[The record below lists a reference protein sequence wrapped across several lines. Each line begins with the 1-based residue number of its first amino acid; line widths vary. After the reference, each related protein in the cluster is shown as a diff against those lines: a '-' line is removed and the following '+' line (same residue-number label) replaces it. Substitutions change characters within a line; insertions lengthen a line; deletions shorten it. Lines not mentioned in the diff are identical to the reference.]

1 MFPTFHGRRRLRVNL
16 SLLVSMFGWI
26 GANFGETLHINS
38 VCHNWQYFSFEL
50 SWTLHSVYWN
60 CSFFL
65 FCINLNWKWDQKC
78 TDQQKI
84 FFQVTRQIC
93 RSPTLPFQDCI
104 GSGHSGEESTSLTFQ
119 SRDRDGCSKRWRWTR
134 RGLRNLGWDR
144 TKGHFSGYQL
154 PPTCPLLQVPPGQQ
168 KNLKHFFDHIMLKK
182 KHLA

>member
-26 GANFGETLHINS
+26 GGNFGETLHINS

-50 SWTLHSVYWN
+50 SRTLHSVYWN

-119 SRDRDGCSKRWRWTR
+119 SRDRDLWQVQQRVEVDEERFEKSGVRSNKGTF
-134 RGLRNLGWDR
+134 LRLPAALN
-144 TKGHFSGYQL
+144 L
-154 PPTCPLLQVPPGQQ
+154 PPAPIGSSRSA
-168 KNLKHFFDHIMLKK
+168 KEI
-182 KHLA
+182 

>member
-1 MFPTFHGRRRLRVNL
+1 MAILVKPCISTLYVTIGNISPLNCHGHCTACIVAKFP
-16 SLLVSMFGWI
+16 
-26 GANFGETLHINS
+26 
-38 VCHNWQYFSFEL
+38 
-50 SWTLHSVYWN
+50 
-60 CSFFL
+60 FFL
-65 FCINLNWKWDQKC
+65 LCINLNWKWDQKC

-154 PPTCPLLQVPPGQQ
+154 PSTCPLLQLVPPGQQ
-168 KNLKHFFDHIMLKK
+168 KKLKHFLIISCWRKSTWL
-182 KHLA
+182 